1 MRSVGTLA
9 ILTRSD
15 LTGSVYHATRY
26 RCNVKAG
33 GPPLASVA
41 ILTDSTACIPSELA
55 SQLEIE
61 VVPLFLVFE
70 GEVYQDG
77 MTERLGDF
85 YRALRAARQPPTTSA
100 PSPGT
105 YAEAML
111 RLGERAQSVVCL
123 TVSRQ
128 FSAMYDAATQGAD
141 LARERRPDLDVRVL
155 DSGAAAMAQGFVVL
169 EAARTA
175 QRGAGV
181 DEVLAAAQRVMPR
194 VQLLVILDTLTYLA
208 RSGRVPRLVA
218 WGYGPL
224 QVKVL
229 VEFQGGSYK
238 PAAIVRTRTRA
249 IERLIELLQR
259 HTEGQGPLHVCVHN
273 TDAAE
278 EAEALFAR
286 VRETLQPAEL
296 LASQFT
302 QVMGVH
308 TGPGLLGFSFY
319 TEAL

>member
-1 MRSVGTLA
+1 
-9 ILTRSD
+9 
-15 LTGSVYHATRY
+15 
-26 RCNVKAG
+26 
-33 GPPLASVA
+33 
-41 ILTDSTACIPSELA
+41 
-55 SQLEIE
+55 
-61 VVPLFLVFE
+61 VPLFLAFE

-77 MTERLGDF
+77 QTERLGDF

-128 FSAMYDAATQGAD
+128 FSAMYEAATQGAD

-169 EAARTA
+169 EAARA
-175 QRGAGV
+175 ARRGAAV
-181 DEVLAAAQRVMPR
+181 DDVLTAAQRVMPR
-194 VQLLVILDTLTYLA
+194 VQLLVILDTLTHLA
-208 RSGRVPRLVA
+208 RSGRVPRLIA

-238 PAAIVRTRTRA
+238 PAAIVRTRSRA
-249 IERLIELLQR
+249 IERLLELLRR

-273 TDAAE
+273 TDAPE
-278 EAEALFAR
+278 EAAALVER

-296 LASQFT
+296 LESEFT

-319 TEAL
+319 TES